1 MGEFLLGLFV
11 VLILVGAFYE
21 QDELEAKNKLLEQEA
36 EQQRQAIKLERMA
49 LDLERKRIRQL
60 DAKLKL
66 DREILKQ
73 KTAEKKSNE
82 YLTSK
87 QVAKSL
93 TLIVVMA
100 ICVVLFF
107 RMIHSS

>member
-11 VLILVGAFYE
+11 ILILVGIFYE
-21 QDELEAKNKLLEQEA
+21 QDELVAKNKRLEQEA
-36 EQQRQAIKLERMA
+36 EQQREAIKLERVA

-66 DREILKQ
+66 DKEKLKQ
-73 KTAEKKSNE
+73 KAVEKMSNE

-87 QVAKSL
+87 QVVKSL
-93 TLIVVMA
+93 ALIVALA
-100 ICVVLFF
+100 ICIVLFF
-107 RMIHSS
+107 RMIYSS

>member
-11 VLILVGAFYE
+11 ILILVGAFYE
-21 QDELEAKNKLLEQEA
+21 QDELIAKNRQLEQEA
-36 EQQRQAIKLERMA
+36 ERQRESIKLERMA

-66 DREILKQ
+66 DKEILKQ
-73 KTAEKKSNE
+73 KAVEKMSNE

-87 QVAKSL
+87 QIVKSL
-93 TLIVVMA
+93 TLIVALA
-100 ICVVLFF
+100 ICIVLFF
-107 RMIHSS
+107 RMIYSS

>member
-11 VLILVGAFYE
+11 ILILVGIIYE
-21 QDELEAKNKLLEQEA
+21 QDELVAKNKRLEQEA
-36 EQQRQAIKLERMA
+36 EQQREAIKLERMA

-66 DREILKQ
+66 DKEKLKQ
-73 KTAEKKSNE
+73 KAVEKMSNE

-87 QVAKSL
+87 QIVKSL
-93 TLIVVMA
+93 TLIVALA
-100 ICVVLFF
+100 ICIVLFF
-107 RMIHSS
+107 RMIYSS

>member
-11 VLILVGAFYE
+11 ILILVGIFYE
-21 QDELEAKNKLLEQEA
+21 QDELVAKNKRLEQEA
-36 EQQRQAIKLERMA
+36 EQQREAIKLERMA

-66 DREILKQ
+66 DKEKLKQ
-73 KTAEKKSNE
+73 KAVEKMSNE

-87 QVAKSL
+87 QIVKSL
-93 TLIVVMA
+93 TLIVALA
-100 ICVVLFF
+100 ICIVLFF
-107 RMIHSS
+107 RMIYSS